1 MMLDSIFLWEA
12 LTFVVLMSV
21 LFILYPKIR
30 RRKRR
35 SRDLMQGS
43 DGRYEGAGSSR
54 EEYLEIRDEIE
65 KTTEDQNAR

>member
-1 MMLDSIFLWEA
+1 MLNSIFFWEA

-21 LFILYPKIR
+21 LFIFYPAIR

-35 SRDLMQGS
+35 ARDLRQGS
-43 DGRYEGAGSSR
+43 VGRYEESGSSR
-54 EEYLEIRDEIE
+54 EEYLEIRDEIK